1 MTYILLLEDQREDGK
16 LAQITIK
23 VCTLIKVI
31 STTFALSFTLG
42 LLTAKMPLVHAQET
56 FLGQKFTR
64 EETMLLNLSHG
75 KGSAGFFL
83 LEAERLQKD
92 ITHNLERA
100 MSQIEQVEKAYARS
114 KGKPDDKY
122 LASTEL
128 KLVNARQRSEELSE
142 HISNTFRDMKR
153 TVKDALLR

>member
-1 MTYILLLEDQREDGK
+1 M
-16 LAQITIK
+16 AQITIK
-23 VCTLIKVI
+23 VSTLIKVI
-31 STTFALSFTLG
+31 GTTFAFSFLLG
-42 LLTAKMPLVHAQET
+42 LLTAKMPLAAAQET

-75 KGSAGFFL
+75 KGSAGYFL
-83 LEAERLQKD
+83 LESERLQKD

-100 MSQIEQVEKAYARS
+100 MSQLEQVEKAYARS

-122 LASTEL
+122 LASTQL
-128 KLVNARQRSEELSE
+128 KLVNARQRSEELTE

-153 TVKDALLR
+153 TVKDVLLR